1 MTCIMKLPKL
11 EKPQQYIGLYAID
24 FGDHSGV
31 GFTADEVAELLESE
45 KIRTVKLYKIYRA
58 NPDGTLEIKGVP
70 KNRFQL
76 ESGLFFFT
84 ADLETSRQGYQRLVA
99 LAVTQQPPC
108 RAKVHLAQWDAG
120 QYVLGLI
127 YPAEYEEEV
136 SAWLLQ
142 GEFKA
147 EGLAEGG
154 VGVVQQYY
162 DRSPEVLE
170 RHQLFGQGRFESRTG
185 DALLVG
191 LKRAVQR

>member
-1 MTCIMKLPKL
+1 MKLPKL
-11 EKPQQYIGLYAID
+11 DKPKQYVGLYAID

-45 KIRTVKLYKIYRA
+45 KHKPIQVYKIHRA
-58 NPDGTLEIKGVP
+58 SPDGTLEIKGVTQ
-70 KNRFQL
+70 NTFQL
-76 ESGLFFFT
+76 ESGLFFYT
-84 ADLETSRQGYQRLVA
+84 ADLETSQQGYKRLVS

-108 RAKVHLAQWDAG
+108 RAKVHVARWGDQ

-127 YPAEYEEEV
+127 YPAEHEEEV
-136 SAWLLQ
+136 SAWLIQ
-142 GEFKA
+142 GQFEA

-154 VGVVQQYY
+154 TGVVQQYY

-170 RHQLFGQGRFESRTG
+170 RHQLFGQGQFESRTG
-185 DALLVG
+185 DELLLG

>member
-1 MTCIMKLPKL
+1 MKLPKL
-11 EKPQQYIGLYAID
+11 EKPQQYIGLYAVD

-45 KIRTVKLYKIYRA
+45 KYEAIQVYKIYRA
-58 NPDGTLEIKGVP
+58 SPDGTLEIKGVA
-70 KNRFQL
+70 KNTFQL
-76 ESGLFFFT
+76 ESGVFFYT
-84 ADLETSRQGYQRLVA
+84 ADLETSRQAFQRLVG

-108 RAKVHLAQWDAG
+108 RAKVHLAQWG
-120 QYVLGLI
+120 QGQFVLGLI
-127 YPAEYEEEV
+127 YPAEQEEEI
-136 SAWLLQ
+136 SAWLSQ
-142 GEFKA
+142 GQFEA
-147 EGLAEGG
+147 EGMAEGG

-185 DALLVG
+185 DELLVG